1 MVTII
6 ADEGQNNIGEK
17 LYEDFLNKGIE
28 VDYVSLKG
36 VEIKPCVSCGACTYK
51 TYRKCIVRDDGDWIY
66 PKCIK
71 ADALI
76 FVTPITFGSYS
87 FKIKRV
93 FDKFGLIMDEHY
105 YVKNGEI
112 VKGGKKGG
120 KFKFFAIGINENC
133 IEEEIKAFKN
143 LVNENLIIT
152 RGTGNSYIVD
162 SELTSEMRRK
172 IIEEVLSA

>member
-6 ADEGQNNIGEK
+6 ADEGENKIGVK
-17 LYEDFLNKGIE
+17 LYRDFLDKGIE
-28 VDYVSLKG
+28 ADYVSLDG
-36 VEIKPCVSCGACTYK
+36 VEIKPCVSCGGCTYK
-51 TYRKCIVRDDGDWIY
+51 TYGKCIVRDDGDWIY

-71 ADALI
+71 ADILI

-105 YVKNGEI
+105 YMKNGEM

-133 IEEEIKAFKN
+133 IEEEIKAFNN
-143 LVNENLIIT
+143 LVKENLIIT
-152 RGTGNSYIVD
+152 RGVGSSYIVD
-162 SELTSEMRRK
+162 SKLTSEMSRK
-172 IIEEVLSA
+172 IIEEALSL

>member
-6 ADEGQNNIGEK
+6 ADEGENKIGVK
-17 LYEDFLNKGIE
+17 LYRDFLDKGIE
-28 VDYVSLKG
+28 ADYVSLDG
-36 VEIKPCVSCGACTYK
+36 VEIKPCVSCGGCTYK
-51 TYRKCIVRDDGDWIY
+51 TYRKCVVRDDGDWIY

-71 ADALI
+71 ADVLI

-105 YVKNGEI
+105 YVKNGEM

-133 IEEEIKAFKN
+133 IEEEIKAFNN
-143 LVNENLIIT
+143 LVKENLIIT
-152 RGTGNSYIVD
+152 RGVGSSYIVD
-162 SELTSEMRRK
+162 SKLTSEMSRK
-172 IIEEVLSA
+172 IIEEALSL